1 MRYNVGD
8 RKIFSASGG
17 ESDEGQ
23 RMEVGF
29 GFCHWGGVEFFGG
42 DVCFGS
48 AFRASKVGGT
58 DEGF

>member
-8 RKIFSASGG
+8 RKIFQPA
-17 ESDEGQ
+17 EGKA
-23 RMEVGF
+23 MKGNEWKLALAFVIGA
-29 GFCHWGGVEFFGG
+29 GVEFFGG

>member
-8 RKIFSASGG
+8 RKNFSASGG
-17 ESDEGQ
+17 KSDEGQ

-29 GFCHWGGVEFFGG
+29 GFRRRSSVEFFGG

-48 AFRASKVGGT
+48 AFCA
-58 DEGF
+58 